1 MANIG
6 SAPNMIKYDFKQ
18 MQPWQ
23 ATKCKHKYRYQHLV
37 KLILIANLYRLY
49 ADAKHQNQEVDHAT
63 TASWVNISWLVISI
77 VESWLNFI
85 VNLLTAFHLLE
96 YHRMHSFN
104 RYYTKSGVAKH
115 IPHNIASL
123 NSCFIEAR

>member
-49 ADAKHQNQEVDHAT
+49 ADAKQQNYIETKKWTMLPQ
-63 TASWVNISWLVISI
+63 
-77 VESWLNFI
+77 
-85 VNLLTAFHLLE
+85 
-96 YHRMHSFN
+96 HRGS
-104 RYYTKSGVAKH
+104 T
-115 IPHNIASL
+115 
-123 NSCFIEAR
+123 